1 MVVKKLKKSLVRR
14 KRTKKIA
21 KGGWWWT
28 KTKPTKQKLVISAPE
43 PVLEGVILK
52 SIPRPKEPLTA
63 TKISLPFHPKK
74 GTGTTTTNMTK
85 MTNMD
90 VKPRTLDK
98 SPALSYLLKALSNTH
113 KNKTSPKLSSQ
124 INMFME
130 IPIEELKKYFT
141 EDSLKLVVEDTLH
154 NWLRE
159 TYQEGEY
166 LNNKNFKNKF
176 KNTDGYKI
184 YKDFQEK
191 FADMNLSLP
200 LPKNLNT
207 TFKPINNENVYGFE
221 GKQYL
226 VKPLNKPHVNTT
238 NESTNNEGYYSEGN
252 SEGNSEV

>member
-43 PVLEGVILK
+43 PVHEGVIFK
-52 SIPRPKEPLTA
+52 SIPRTKEQLTA
-63 TKISLPFHPKK
+63 TNISLPFHPKIGR
-74 GTGTTTTNMTK
+74 GTNTTNMT
-85 MTNMD
+85 NME
-90 VKPRTLDK
+90 VEPRTLDK
-98 SPALSYLLKALSNTH
+98 SPALSHLLKALSNTH

-141 EDSLKLVVEDTLH
+141 EDSLKSVVEDTLH
-154 NWLRE
+154 NWLKE
-159 TYQEGEY
+159 TYQKGEY
-166 LNNKNFKNKF
+166 LNNENFETKF

-184 YKDFQEK
+184 YKDFQKK

-207 TFKPINNENVYGFE
+207 TLKPINNENIFGFKGRE
-221 GKQYL
+221 YL
-226 VKPLNKPHVNTT
+226 LKPRNKPHVNNT
-238 NESTNNEGYYSEGN
+238 NEGYYEGH